1 MDAPNSMRP
10 SQENGRASLPW
21 NPLASESRAAP
32 ADQSIRIYT
41 NGKRTNVVRPRCA
54 MVIAN
59 ERRNFIMRGHTKDG
73 VDQVSDYADDAVS
86 QISRLREQVE
96 TLMRERVAPA
106 VGNATERM
114 GAAAQDAQDAVRERA
129 DALAGQVRDRPLTS
143 ILIAA
148 ALGYLIGRVGR

>member
-1 MDAPNSMRP
+1 
-10 SQENGRASLPW
+10 
-21 NPLASESRAAP
+21 
-32 ADQSIRIYT
+32 
-41 NGKRTNVVRPRCA
+41 
-54 MVIAN
+54 
-59 ERRNFIMRGHTKDG
+59 MRGHTKDG